1 MLFLWSRWTSKTGKW
16 AKQYVAACYYMLF
29 MLKKLEKTQKIRS
42 AAEENVTKIYDNLHD
57 KQTQL
62 KGSLT

>member
-1 MLFLWSRWTSKTGKW
+1 
-16 AKQYVAACYYMLF
+16 MLF